1 MDILYVWNRV
11 TYMFAN
17 LSVVN
22 DNIETAWERL
32 KLNRNSIVQRGLMQS
47 PLLSVLL
54 HMHIV
59 LCQSCVVLIATE
71 ILYLGFRNRNFKC

>member
-1 MDILYVWNRV
+1 MSDFPMDILYVWNRV

-47 PLLSVLL
+47 PLL
-54 HMHIV
+54 IV
-59 LCQSCVVLIATE
+59 YVAHAYCFMSELRCPDCH
-71 ILYLGFRNRNFKC
+71 